1 MKCIRK
7 ISEIVPYSLFTA
19 TSGAL
24 LILLLACWPGLSF
37 GQSLNGQSM
46 NGMSRETFSSAEK
59 ASTAL
64 FAAVQSDD
72 EAAIGRVVGGDRDL
86 VSSGDGLADSQDR
99 KQFLEKYRQMHRLV
113 EEPDGTTQLYI
124 GAENWP
130 FPVPLV
136 SRNDKWFFDADAGNQ
151 EVRFRRIGEN
161 EIDSLETCVALSGSE
176 QPPSDISHGYYFRKL
191 SEKKSGG
198 AKEVLFIAYPAEY
211 RSSGVVTY
219 VVTSNQAV
227 FKKDLGPKTATIAK
241 TMSTLKVDRSW
252 HRAE

>member
-1 MKCIRK
+1 MKCTRK

-19 TSGAL
+19 ITGAQ
-24 LILLLACWPGLSF
+24 LILLLACWTALSF
-37 GQSLNGQSM
+37 GQSLNGQS
-46 NGMSRETFSSAEK
+46 MSRETFSSAEK

-72 EAAIGRVVGGDRDL
+72 EAAIARVVGGDKDL
-86 VSSGDGLADSQDR
+86 VSSGDGLTDNQDR
-99 KQFLEKYRQMHRLV
+99 KQFLGKYRQMHRLV

-161 EIDSLETCVALSGSE
+161 ETYSLETCVALSGSE

-198 AKEVLFIAYPAEY
+198 AKEVIFIAYPAEY
-211 RSSGVVTY
+211 RSSGVVTF
-219 VVTSNQAV
+219 VVTSNHEV
-227 FKKDLGPKTATIAK
+227 FKKDLGAQTATIAK
-241 TMSTLKVDRSW
+241 KMSTLKVNHSW

>member
-1 MKCIRK
+1 MKCTRK

-19 TSGAL
+19 ITGVQ
-24 LILLLACWPGLSF
+24 LILLLACWPGLSL
-37 GQSLNGQSM
+37 GQSLNGQTL
-46 NGMSRETFSSAEK
+46 SRETFPSAEK
-59 ASTAL
+59 ASAAL

-72 EAAIGRVVGGDRDL
+72 EAAIARVVGGDKDL
-86 VSSGDGLADSQDR
+86 VSSGDGLTDKQDR
-99 KQFLEKYRQMHRLV
+99 KQFLEKYQQMHRLV

-161 EIDSLETCVALSGSE
+161 ETYSLETCVALSGSE

-191 SEKKSGG
+191 SEKRSDGP
-198 AKEVLFIAYPAEY
+198 KEVIFIAYPAEY
-211 RSSGVVTY
+211 RSSGVVTF
-219 VVTSNQAV
+219 VVTSNHAV
-227 FKKDLGPKTATIAK
+227 FKKDLGPQTATIAK